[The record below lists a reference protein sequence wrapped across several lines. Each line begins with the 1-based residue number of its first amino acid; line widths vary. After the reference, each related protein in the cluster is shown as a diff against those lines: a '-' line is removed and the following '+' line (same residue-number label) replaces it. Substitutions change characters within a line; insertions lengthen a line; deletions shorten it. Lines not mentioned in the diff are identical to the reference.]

1 MRYLLVDGHSII
13 FAWPELR
20 KIHSRRSGAGRDEL
34 IRRLTQYQDASGVF
48 VVLVFDGRGA
58 ETSDVTEPGGI
69 QVLYSGAGVTADSVI
84 ERLCARYG
92 EEHDLTVAT
101 DDHMEQQTALTFGAS
116 AISSEILRQLVD
128 DAGSNLQKRLKR
140 LKRDNR

>member
-20 KIHSRRSGAGRDEL
+20 SVHSRRSGAGRDEL
-34 IRRLTQYQDASGVF
+34 IRRLTQYQDASGIY
-48 VVLVFDGRGA
+48 VVLVFDGKGA
-58 ETSDVTEPGGI
+58 ELSNATEPGGI
-69 QVLYSGAGVTADSVI
+69 QVLYSGADVTADTVI

-92 EEHDLTVAT
+92 QEHDLTVAT

-116 AISSEILRQLVD
+116 TINSEMLRQVLEEAEGD
-128 DAGSNLQKRLKR
+128 LKNRLKR
-140 LKRDNR
+140 HNK

>member
-13 FAWPELR
+13 FAWPDLR

-34 IRRLTQYQDASGVF
+34 IRRLTKYQDASGVY
-48 VVLVFDGRGA
+48 VVIVFDGRGA
-58 ETSDVTEPGGI
+58 KTSDATEVGGI
-69 QVLYSGAGVTADSVI
+69 QVLYSGSQTTADTVI

-92 EEHDLTVAT
+92 QEHDLTVAT

-116 AISSEILRQLVD
+116 AISSETLRQLLEE
-128 DAGSNLQKRLKR
+128 AGADLQKRIKR
-140 LKRDNR
+140 QNR

>member
-34 IRRLTQYQDASGVF
+34 IRRLTQYQDASGVH
-48 VVLVFDGRGA
+48 VVVVFDGRGA
-58 ETSDVTEPGGI
+58 ERMNEATEPGGI
-69 QVLYSGAGVTADSVI
+69 QILYSGAGITADTIV
-84 ERLCARYG
+84 EQLCARYG
-92 EEHDLTVAT
+92 QEHELTVAT

-116 AISSEILRQLVD
+116 AISSDVLRQLLE
-128 DAGSNLQKRLKR
+128 DAGADLQKRIKR
-140 LKRDNR
+140 HNR

>member
-34 IRRLTQYQDASGVF
+34 IRRLTKYQDASGVY
-48 VVLVFDGRGA
+48 VVIVFDGRGA
-58 ETSDVTEPGGI
+58 KTSDATEVGGI
-69 QVLYSGAGVTADSVI
+69 QVLYSGWHVTADTVI

-92 EEHDLTVAT
+92 QEHDLTVAT

-116 AISSEILRQLVD
+116 AISSETLRQLIEE
-128 DAGSNLQKRLKR
+128 AGADLQKRIKR
-140 LKRDNR
+140 QNR

>member
-13 FAWPELR
+13 FAWPDLR

-34 IRRLTQYQDASGVF
+34 IRRLTKYQDASGVY
-48 VVLVFDGRGA
+48 VVIVFDGRGA
-58 ETSDVTEPGGI
+58 KTSDATEVGGI
-69 QVLYSGAGVTADSVI
+69 QVLYSGSHLTADTVI

-92 EEHDLTVAT
+92 QEHDLTVAT

-116 AISSEILRQLVD
+116 AISSETLRQLIEE
-128 DAGSNLQKRLKR
+128 AGADLQKRIKR
-140 LKRDNR
+140 QNR

>member
-13 FAWPELR
+13 FAWPDLR
-20 KIHSRRSGAGRDEL
+20 KVHSRRSGAGRDEL

-48 VVLVFDGRGA
+48 VVVVFDGRGA
-58 ETSDVTEPGGI
+58 ETSDATEPGGI
-69 QVLYSGAGVTADSVI
+69 QVLYSGAGITADTVI

-92 EEHDLTVAT
+92 QEHELTVAT

-116 AISSEILRQLVD
+116 TISSEILRQLVEE
-128 DAGSNLQKRLKR
+128 AGTDLKKRLKR
-140 LKRDNR
+140 HNR

>member
-13 FAWPELR
+13 FAWPDLR
-20 KIHSRRSGAGRDEL
+20 SVHSRRTGAGREEL

-48 VVLVFDGRGA
+48 VVVVFDGKGA
-58 ETSDVTEPGGI
+58 EKLNEATEPGGI
-69 QVLYSGAGVTADSVI
+69 QILYSGAGVTADTII

-92 EEHDLTVAT
+92 QEHELTVAT

-116 AISSEILRQLVD
+116 AITSEMLRQVL
-128 DAGSNLQKRLKR
+128 DAAEGDLKNRLKR
-140 LKRDNR
+140 HNK

>member
-34 IRRLTQYQDASGVF
+34 IRRLTQYKDASGVF
-48 VVLVFDGRGA
+48 VVVVFDGRGA
-58 ETSDVTEPGGI
+58 ETSDATEPGGI
-69 QVLYSGAGVTADSVI
+69 QVLYSGAGITADTVI

-92 EEHDLTVAT
+92 QEHELTVAT
-101 DDHMEQQTALTFGAS
+101 DDHMEQQTAVTFGAS
-116 AISSEILRQLVD
+116 TISSETLRQLVEE
-128 DAGSNLQKRLKR
+128 AGSDLQKRLKR
-140 LKRDNR
+140 HNR

>member
-20 KIHSRRSGAGRDEL
+20 SVHSRRSAAGRDEL
-34 IRRLTQYQDASGVF
+34 VRRLTQYQDASGVR
-48 VVLVFDGRGA
+48 VVVVFDGRGV
-58 ETSDVTEPGGI
+58 EKMNEVTEPGGI
-69 QVLYSGAGVTADSVI
+69 QILYSGAGLTADSII

-92 EEHDLTVAT
+92 EDHELTVAT

-116 AISSEILRQLVD
+116 AIDSDLLRRLLEE
-128 DAGSNLQKRLKR
+128 AGTDLQKRIKR
-140 LKRDNR
+140 FNR

>member
-13 FAWPELR
+13 FAWPDLR

-34 IRRLTQYQDASGVF
+34 IRRLTKYQDASGVY
-48 VVLVFDGRGA
+48 VVIVFDGRGA
-58 ETSDVTEPGGI
+58 KTSDATEVGGI
-69 QVLYSGAGVTADSVI
+69 QVLYSGSHLTADTVI

-92 EEHDLTVAT
+92 QEHDLTVAT

-116 AISSEILRQLVD
+116 AISSETLRQLLEE
-128 DAGSNLQKRLKR
+128 AGADLQKRIKR
-140 LKRDNR
+140 QNR

>member
-13 FAWPELR
+13 FAWPDLR

-34 IRRLTQYQDASGVF
+34 IRRLTKYQDASGVC
-48 VVLVFDGRGA
+48 VVIVFDGRGA
-58 ETSDVTEPGGI
+58 KTSDATEVGGI
-69 QVLYSGAGVTADSVI
+69 QVLYSGSHLTADTVI

-92 EEHDLTVAT
+92 QEHDLTVAT

-116 AISSEILRQLVD
+116 AISSETLRQLLEE
-128 DAGSNLQKRLKR
+128 AGADLQKRIKR
-140 LKRDNR
+140 QNR